1 MNAIYYCKECCHA
14 KETKKE
20 YIGKR
25 AKCPACSSSIKIYDS
40 IEFIE
45 QLAKKNLFQSRELS
59 KIKQDFKDKEER
71 ELEELE
77 EIAKQHEEELKK
89 QEIELS
95 KIGLDKQE
103 KLNIKIVNQA
113 KTLTSNI
120 TQITSLKKEIE
131 DLKKNIQKSKQSST
145 NNKIKIVNKAINN

>member
-25 AKCPACSSSIKIYDS
+25 AKCPECSSNIKIYDT

-45 QLAKKNLFQSRELS
+45 QLAKKNIFQGRELS
-59 KIKQDFKDKEER
+59 KIKKDFKDKEEK

-77 EIAKQHEEELKK
+77 EIAKQHEEELIK
-89 QEIELS
+89 QEIEQS
-95 KIGLDKQE
+95 KIELDKRE

-113 KTLTSNI
+113 KTLTSNLK
-120 TQITSLKKEIE
+120 QIKSLKKEIE
-131 DLKKNIQKSKQSST
+131 ELKKNIQKLK
-145 NNKIKIVNKAINN
+145 